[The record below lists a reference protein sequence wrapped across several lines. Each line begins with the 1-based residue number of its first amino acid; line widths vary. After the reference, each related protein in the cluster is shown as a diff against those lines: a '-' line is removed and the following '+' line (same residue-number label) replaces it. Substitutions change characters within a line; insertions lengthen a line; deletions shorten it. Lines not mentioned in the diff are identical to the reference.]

1 MGLYGYHNM
10 NKVLKNFLNKHNIN
24 LNNENICIGVSTG
37 VDSTVLLDCLLKLKK
52 EVNFNII
59 LCHVN
64 HQKREQSKIEEQY
77 ITNFAIEKDLI
88 IEVLHL
94 NLEEIEEENFQSS
107 ARLKRL
113 EFFNCIMNKYNCKY
127 LFLAHHLNDDIET
140 SLMHIIRGSNLKGYA
155 GIKEVVYNNDNKIIL
170 RPFLNVLKE
179 DILKYAKDND
189 VKYFEDESNN
199 SDCYTRNRIRHH
211 LIPLLFEE
219 NNNFSSQF
227 QEFKETLLNSY
238 DIVCEKRDE
247 FINTNIII
255 QDDYIRFNI
264 NEFNKLS
271 NFLKTEVLFQILKK
285 YEFSKKN
292 IKEIIKYIESD
303 KANLII
309 NYKNINF
316 CKEYDRVI
324 IKKIV
329 ETEMNAINL
338 IINKTGIY
346 DINDKYIL
354 EVKYYSEN
362 DYKKDKISLNNL
374 NILWYNSSNFPFIIR
389 NRKDGDRI
397 KINNGSKKVKDLLID
412 EKVPLNERNNLL
424 MIEKDNEIINIFGIK
439 KSQTVLNMKKND
451 ILIILK
457 EKK

>member
-10 NKVLKNFLNKHNIN
+10 NKVLQNFLNKNNIN

-37 VDSTVLLDCLLKLKK
+37 VDSTVLLDCLLKLKT

-107 ARLKRL
+107 ARFKRL
-113 EFFNCIMNKYNCKY
+113 EFFNSVMNKYNCKY

-155 GIKEVVYNNDNKIIL
+155 GIKAVVYNNDNKIIL

-247 FINTNIII
+247 FIKQNIDISNDCII
-255 QDDYIRFNI
+255 FNI
-264 NEFNKLS
+264 NEFNGLS
-271 NFLKTEVLFQILKK
+271 LFLKTEILFEVLKK
-285 YEFSKKN
+285 HEFSKKN
-292 IKEIIKYIESD
+292 IQEIIKYIETD

-316 CKEYDRVI
+316 CKEYDRVT
-324 IKKIV
+324 IKNIEKE
-329 ETEMNAINL
+329 ETNNVYLVIE
-338 IINKTGIY
+338 KTGIY
-346 DINDKYIL
+346 DINNKYIL
-354 EVKYYSEN
+354 EVKYYSED

-374 NILWYNSSNFPFIIR
+374 NILWYNSSNFPFVIR

-397 KINNGSKKVKDLLID
+397 KISNGTKKVKDLLID
-412 EKVPLNERNNLL
+412 EKVPLNKRNSLL
-424 MIEKDNEIINIFGIK
+424 MIEKDKQIINIFGVK
-439 KSQTVLNMKKND
+439 KSQTLLDMKNNNL
-451 ILIILK
+451 LITLK

>member
-10 NKVLKNFLNKHNIN
+10 NKVLQNFLNKNNIN

-37 VDSTVLLDCLLKLKK
+37 VDSTVLLDCLLKLKT

-113 EFFNCIMNKYNCKY
+113 EFCIMNKYNCKY

-155 GIKEVVYNNDNKIIL
+155 GIKAVVYNNDNKIIL

-247 FINTNIII
+247 FIKQNIDISNDCII
-255 QDDYIRFNI
+255 FNI
-264 NEFNKLS
+264 NEFNGLS
-271 NFLKTEVLFQILKK
+271 LFLKTEILFEVLKK
-285 YEFSKKN
+285 HEFSKKN
-292 IKEIIKYIESD
+292 IQEIIKYIETD

-316 CKEYDRVI
+316 CKEYDRVT
-324 IKKIV
+324 IKNIEKE
-329 ETEMNAINL
+329 ETNNVYLVIE
-338 IINKTGIY
+338 KTGIY
-346 DINDKYIL
+346 DINNKYIL
-354 EVKYYSEN
+354 EVKYYSED

-374 NILWYNSSNFPFIIR
+374 NILWYNSSNFPFVIR

-397 KINNGSKKVKDLLID
+397 KISNGTKKVKDLLID
-412 EKVPLNERNNLL
+412 EKVPLNKRNSLL
-424 MIEKDNEIINIFGIK
+424 MIEKDKQIINIFGVK
-439 KSQTVLNMKKND
+439 KSQTLLDMKNNNL
-451 ILIILK
+451 LITLK

>member
-37 VDSTVLLDCLLKLKK
+37 VDSTVLLDCLLKLKN

-94 NLEEIEEENFQSS
+94 NLEEIEDENFQSS

-140 SLMHIIRGSNLKGYA
+140 SIMHIIRGSNLKGYA
-155 GIKEVVYNNDNKIIL
+155 GIKELVYNNDGKIIL
-170 RPFLNVLKE
+170 RPFLSVLKE
-179 DILKYAKDND
+179 DIIKYASVNN

-227 QEFKETLLNSY
+227 QEFKDILLNSY

-247 FINTNIII
+247 FIKQNIDISNDCII
-255 QDDYIRFNI
+255 FNI
-264 NEFNKLS
+264 NEFNGLS
-271 NFLKTEVLFQILKK
+271 LFLKTEILFEVLKK
-285 YEFSKKN
+285 HEFSKKN
-292 IKEIIKYIESD
+292 I
-303 KANLII
+303 
-309 NYKNINF
+309 
-316 CKEYDRVI
+316 
-324 IKKIV
+324 
-329 ETEMNAINL
+329 
-338 IINKTGIY
+338 
-346 DINDKYIL
+346 
-354 EVKYYSEN
+354 
-362 DYKKDKISLNNL
+362 
-374 NILWYNSSNFPFIIR
+374 
-389 NRKDGDRI
+389 
-397 KINNGSKKVKDLLID
+397 
-412 EKVPLNERNNLL
+412 
-424 MIEKDNEIINIFGIK
+424 
-439 KSQTVLNMKKND
+439 Q
-451 ILIILK
+451 
-457 EKK
+457 

>member
-10 NKVLKNFLNKHNIN
+10 NKVLQNFLNKNNIN

-37 VDSTVLLDCLLKLKK
+37 VDSTVLLDCLLKLKT

-155 GIKEVVYNNDNKIIL
+155 GIKAVVYNNDNKIIL
-170 RPFLNVLKE
+170 RHFLNVLKE
-179 DILKYAKDND
+179 DILQYAKDND

-247 FINTNIII
+247 FIKQNIDISNDCII
-255 QDDYIRFNI
+255 FNI
-264 NEFNKLS
+264 NEFNGLS
-271 NFLKTEVLFQILKK
+271 LFLKTEILFEVLKK
-285 YEFSKKN
+285 HEFSKKN
-292 IKEIIKYIESD
+292 IQEIIKYIETD

-316 CKEYDRVI
+316 CKEYDRVT
-324 IKKIV
+324 IKNIEKE
-329 ETEMNAINL
+329 ETNNVYLVIE
-338 IINKTGIY
+338 KTGIY
-346 DINDKYIL
+346 DINNKYIL
-354 EVKYYSEN
+354 EVKYYSED

-374 NILWYNSSNFPFIIR
+374 NILWYNSSNFPFVIR

-397 KINNGSKKVKDLLID
+397 KISNGTKKVKDLLID
-412 EKVPLNERNNLL
+412 EKVPLNKRNSLL
-424 MIEKDNEIINIFGIK
+424 MIEKDKQIINIFGVK
-439 KSQTVLNMKKND
+439 KSQTLLDMKNNNL
-451 ILIILK
+451 LITLK